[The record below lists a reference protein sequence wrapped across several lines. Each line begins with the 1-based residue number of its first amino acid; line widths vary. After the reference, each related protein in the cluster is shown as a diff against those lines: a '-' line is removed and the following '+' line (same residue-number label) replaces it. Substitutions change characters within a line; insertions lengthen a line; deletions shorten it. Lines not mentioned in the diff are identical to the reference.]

1 MSAKYETV
9 KNYWNLGLW
18 NEQKVRNAVA
28 KGWIT
33 PAEFKIITGKDY

>member
-33 PAEFKIITGKDY
+33 PTEFKIITGKDY

>member
-1 MSAKYETV
+1 MSEKYETV
-9 KNYWNLGLW
+9 KRYWNLGLW

-33 PAEFKIITGKDY
+33 SAEFKVITGKNY